1 MVHLP
6 ALVLPKEFLTLLKEP
21 NSSQKSSQIIS
32 TLRSNPAL
40 SMVLEKA
47 FAEFDEHQIGLE
59 KISTTLGWD
68 HFRDR
73 MSSVYI
79 YKILH
84 SVFPDKTDMD
94 LVEEIKLFEKRF
106 SDKTLAGNSR
116 LFILGFY
123 LKILNLFESYQ
134 NTDVSLT
141 QISKNVDK
149 ILNLTKARTDKPD
162 WLILMVWHLVEFLG
176 EVPLSQLVQRGT
188 SWKEIYQTLT
198 EEQKFHLVS
207 NLLSY
212 GASIHEDDPFL
223 YERI

>member
-6 ALVLPKEFLTLLKEP
+6 ALVLPKEFLSLLKEP

-32 TLRSNPAL
+32 VLRSNPAL

-79 YKILH
+79 YKILN

-94 LVEEIKLFEKRF
+94 LVDEIKIFEKRF

-123 LKILNLFESYQ
+123 LKILNLFESHQ

-141 QISKNVDK
+141 HISKSVDK
-149 ILNLTKARTDKPD
+149 ILNLSKARTDKPD
-162 WLILMVWHLVEFLG
+162 WLVLMAWHLVEFLG
-176 EVPLSQLVQRGT
+176 ESALSQLIHKGA
-188 SWKEIYQTLT
+188 SWKELYHHLK
-198 EEQKFHLVS
+198 EDQKFHLVS

>member
-21 NSSQKSSQIIS
+21 NSAQKSSQIIAV
-32 TLRSNPAL
+32 LRSNPAL

-47 FAEFDEHQIGLE
+47 FGELDEHQIGLE
-59 KISTTLGWD
+59 KISTILGWD

-94 LVEEIKLFEKRF
+94 LVEDIKVFEKRF

-116 LFILGFY
+116 LFMLGFY
-123 LKILNLFESYQ
+123 FKVLKLFESYQ
-134 NTDVSLT
+134 STDVSLT
-141 QISKNVDK
+141 KVSAGVDK
-149 ILNLTKARTDKPD
+149 IIALSKARTDKPD
-162 WLILMVWHLVEFLG
+162 WLVLMVWHLVEFLG
-176 EVPLSQLVQRGT
+176 EAALTQLVQKGT
-188 SWKEIYQTLT
+188 SWKDLYSKLK

>member
-6 ALVLPKEFLTLLKEP
+6 ALVLPKEFLALLKEP
-21 NSSQKSSQIIS
+21 NSAQKSSQIIS
-32 TLRSNPAL
+32 VLRSNPAL

-73 MSSVYI
+73 MCSVYI
-79 YKILH
+79 FKILH

-94 LVEEIKLFEKRF
+94 LVEEIKIFEKRF

-123 LKILNLFESYQ
+123 LKTLNLFESYQ
-134 NTDVSLT
+134 GTDVSLT
-141 QISKNVDK
+141 QVSTGVDK
-149 ILNLTKARTDKPD
+149 IFNLSKARTDKPD
-162 WLILMVWHLVEFLG
+162 WLVLIIWHLVEFLG
-176 EVPLSQLVQRGT
+176 EYAIGQLVQKGT
-188 SWKEIYQTLT
+188 GWKDIFQTLK
-198 EEQKFHLVS
+198 EEQKFQLVS